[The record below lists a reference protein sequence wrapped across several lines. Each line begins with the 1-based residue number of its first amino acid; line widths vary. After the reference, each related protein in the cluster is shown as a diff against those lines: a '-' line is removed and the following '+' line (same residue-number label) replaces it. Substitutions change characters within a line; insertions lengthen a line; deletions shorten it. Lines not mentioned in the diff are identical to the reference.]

1 MLENITNKIAL
12 ISDFKESFKLQTYN
26 LFFIFLYLASYF
38 GGIQPIVV
46 VVDKICRQDTEIE
59 ISRNLLVVAP
69 SKSYVSSS
77 VNIFSILIFYDDPQQ
92 I

>member
-1 MLENITNKIAL
+1 MLQNVIDKIAL
-12 ISDFKESFKLQTYN
+12 IWDFKESFKLQTQN
-26 LFFIFLYLASYF
+26 LFLIFLYLASYF
-38 GGIQPIVV
+38 GGIRPIVV
-46 VVDKICRQDTEIE
+46 VVDKICRRDKDIE

-77 VNIFSILIFYDDPQQ
+77 VNIFSILIFYNDPQQ